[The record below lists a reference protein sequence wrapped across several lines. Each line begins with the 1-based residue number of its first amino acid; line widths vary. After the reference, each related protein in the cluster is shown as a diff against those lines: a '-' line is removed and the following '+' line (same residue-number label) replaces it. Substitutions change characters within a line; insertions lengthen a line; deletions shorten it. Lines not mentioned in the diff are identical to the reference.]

1 MTRVNGV
8 DLLDRGDM
16 VVLSYTRNGS
26 FEPETFAFLETLKP
40 KGTFSDI
47 GAYTGLYGIWAA
59 KRGYK
64 VQMFEPNPPVYER
77 MLYNMFDNNV
87 IGNCYNV
94 ALSDTDTHLSFYTN
108 PKTPLSS
115 AGSLIADRKK
125 TQQYDVSVYPY
136 NYFATGNESV
146 IKIDVEGG
154 ELNVLKGMDSTLM
167 FEKPVL
173 IIEVLDREKENEV
186 VAFLK
191 PYGYNSL
198 GLFDER
204 NLILSV

>member
-1 MTRVNGV
+1 MLVNGV
-8 DLLDRGDM
+8 GLKEGDDM
-16 VVLSYTRNGS
+16 VVLVYGRNGS
-26 FEPETFAFLETLKP
+26 FEPETFAFLETLEP
-40 KGTFSDI
+40 KGVFSDI

-59 KRGYK
+59 KRGYN

-94 ALSDTDTHLSFYTN
+94 ALSDNSTHLDFYTN

-115 AGSLIADRKK
+115 AGSLIVDDKK
-125 TQQYDVSVYPY
+125 TQRYEVSVYPY
-136 NYFATGNESV
+136 NYFATGDESV